1 MTHNALINASDLLL
15 PFFRVWFC
23 VRVRLRAQ
31 VQGALAVSR
40 LLGVPHNEDGTKGDG
55 ADDFE

>member
-1 MTHNALINASDLLL
+1 
-15 PFFRVWFC
+15 
-23 VRVRLRAQ
+23 